1 MAVMP
6 IPSDW
11 DGESWCC
18 YVVEWPDS
26 ASWQAI
32 LLGFLTTPQRGRFWD
47 GRTGSITAAQAVGL
61 QIFQRNFLDCEEVL
75 MAGCLEDLATAL
87 NQIAL
92 SLQASAGGCGCQGSG
107 GAGTFEAPASTF
119 VDDGENFPAGYSDR
133 QEYEAA
139 KCDLTKY
146 ILDRLSQ
153 DMERLGTVNAAGQS
167 AATLSQIILF
177 TVLLTPIPF
186 DDLLVIVS
194 IVLELFA
201 IAASAVATAA
211 NELSDFFANL
221 DICLLY
227 GADDAEGAK
236 QAILEAIDAFGGFTY
251 ATLTKSLAS
260 NLISFDGLNLL
271 FDPAP
276 PLENLP
282 AGDCSSCACPGITM
296 VTGARLSQNSFQS
309 AFSGNG
315 DFVHLNTQAFD
326 ADLTFSNLVGYNEGV
341 NVPGTLHFRVFKDGG
356 LVYNSD
362 AFPNGQTINGDQV
375 VFGASLTQFTFQM
388 DSECP

>member
-1 MAVMP
+1 MGQMP
-6 IPSDW
+6 IPDDW
-11 DGESWCC
+11 DGLSFCTHPVC
-18 YVVEWPDS
+18 WPS
-26 ASWQAI
+26 SPQWRAI
-32 LLGFLTTPQRGRFWD
+32 LLGFVNTPTVGRFWD
-47 GRTGSITAAQAVGL
+47 ANTGSILNVQSVGWTIMDL
-61 QIFQRNFLDCEEVL
+61 NECLWEGEQ
-75 MAGCLEDLATAL
+75 MGCFEDLVAAV

-92 SLQASAGGCGCQGSG
+92 SLQASGSCGCQGSG

-119 VDDGENFPAGYSDR
+119 IDDGENFPAGYADR
-133 QEYEAA
+133 EEYEAA
-139 KCDLTKY
+139 KCDLSRY

-153 DMERLGTVNAAGQS
+153 DMERLGTVNVAGQS

-186 DDLLVIVS
+186 DDLLIIVS

-236 QAILEAIDAFGGFTY
+236 QAILDAIDAFGGFTY
-251 ATLTKSLAS
+251 AALTKSLAS

-296 VTGARLSQNSFQS
+296 VTGVRLTQNSFQS

-362 AFPNGQTINGDQV
+362 AFPDGLTINGDQV
-375 VFGASLTQFTFQM
+375 VFGASLTQFTFVM